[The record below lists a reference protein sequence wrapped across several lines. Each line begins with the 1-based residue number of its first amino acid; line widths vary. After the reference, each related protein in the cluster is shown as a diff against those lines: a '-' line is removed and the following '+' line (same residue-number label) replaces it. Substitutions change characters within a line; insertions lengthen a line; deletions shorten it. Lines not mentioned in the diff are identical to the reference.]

1 VHVVKKIPPFKL
13 VPEPLSGE
21 ARDLPKFKWA
31 PPEIG
36 TRHQLGGEPQFLQS
50 EAWPECESCH
60 KRMTF
65 YGQLDSVNDEIC
77 IADCGMIYVFICF
90 DCYSTTSMVHSY

>member
-1 VHVVKKIPPFKL
+1 VKKIPPFKL
-13 VPEPLSGE
+13 FPEPQSDE
-21 ARDLPKFKWA
+21 ARDLPRFKWA
-31 PPEIG
+31 SPEIG
-36 TRHQLGGEPQFLQS
+36 TRHQLGGEPQFLQN
-50 EAWPECESCH
+50 EAWPECQSCH

-77 IADCGMIYVFICF
+77 IADCGLIYVFICF